1 MATKTNGGAGK
12 DAAAITESPFAL
24 KEFEVWR
31 AEPIFKFRLNEDTGL
46 QERYQANVELK
57 GEKPIS
63 VTLIEQRQA
72 DELNSHL
79 ENSKLF
85 YKPKTAKDAKEGTNN

>member
-1 MATKTNGGAGK
+1 MATKTSGGAGK
-12 DAAAITESPFAL
+12 DAAANTESPFAL

-31 AEPIFKFRLNEDTGL
+31 AEPVFEWRLNVKSGDK
-46 QERYQANVELK
+46 ERYLADVELK

-85 YKPKTAKDAKEGTNN
+85 YKPKTAKDAKEGTNS